1 MRRGSSLAET
11 LDGLP
16 GVSSSWAGPNG
27 NRPIIRGQDGDRIR
41 ILSNAGAALDVS
53 TVSFDHAVPID
64 ALVIERVAV
73 LRGPAA
79 PLYGGSAVGG
89 VVNCLS
95 KQMSARLPDMRFL
108 N

>member
-1 MRRGSSLAET
+1 M
-11 LDGLP
+11 
-16 GVSSSWAGPNG
+16 SSSWAGPNG
-27 NRPIIRGQDGDRIR
+27 NRPIIRGRDGDRIR

-79 PLYGGSAVGG
+79 RSMAAAPSAVSSTA
-89 VVNCLS
+89 CQS
-95 KQMSARLPDMRFL
+95 K
-108 N
+108 